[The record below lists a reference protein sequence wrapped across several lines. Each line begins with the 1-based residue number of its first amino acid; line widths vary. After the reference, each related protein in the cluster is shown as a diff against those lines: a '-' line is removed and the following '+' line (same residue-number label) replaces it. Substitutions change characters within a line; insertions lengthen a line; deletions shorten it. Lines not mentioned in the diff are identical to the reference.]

1 MKNLLLIPLIL
12 LSFCVFADDR
22 VILGSFEQE
31 SAEVAEAEE
40 DVDAES
46 SLSGFGAR
54 LYNFRDEGLYYGASF
69 ANLTGDSEVCALT
82 ICVSVDST
90 ATLFSGEVGRDLGQW
105 IPFVGTTFY
114 STEIEAF
121 GESESDESW
130 GLNAGLW
137 LELETFKLRAT
148 INGIDDSDS
157 RSINGG
163 ILFQMD
169 NKFAFGAEIGM
180 LLDDEVD
187 GFRFSLQFGR
197 SF

>member
-1 MKNLLLIPLIL
+1 MKNLLFLPLIL

-31 SAEVAEAEE
+31 STEAGEAG
-40 DVDAES
+40 VDAES
-46 SLSGFGAR
+46 TLRGFGAR
-54 LYNFRDEGLYYGASF
+54 LFNFEDSGLYYGASF
-69 ANLTGDSEVCALT
+69 AHLTGDSEFCVLSNCA
-82 ICVSVDST
+82 SFDST
-90 ATLFSGEVGRDLGQW
+90 GTLFSGEIGRDLGQW

-114 STEIEAF
+114 SAEVEAF

-137 LELETFKLRAT
+137 LELDTFKLRAT
-148 INGIDDSDS
+148 INDIDDSDS
-157 RSINGG
+157 RSITGG

-169 NKFAFGAEIGM
+169 NNFAFGAEVGM

-187 GFRFSLQFGR
+187 GFRFSLQIGR
-197 SF
+197 VF